1 MSLSDDDGKT
11 SRRLRRR
18 QVVSGFEN
26 FADNSGHVMQY
37 RLAYLQDDAEG
48 EPSSSFVLSGEL
60 TCLIGCEMPE
70 QQALGRRLR
79 PLVPRKPVVPRKQST
94 VQRVSGSND
103 ML

>member
-1 MSLSDDDGKT
+1 MQVSKDAPVRSIPLSGCALISIMSLSDDDGRT
-11 SRRLRRR
+11 SRRLRWR

-60 TCLIGCEMPE
+60 T
-70 QQALGRRLR
+70 
-79 PLVPRKPVVPRKQST
+79 S
-94 VQRVSGSND
+94 SD
-103 ML
+103 MNT